1 MNELETVNQQLP
13 DNIADLATWD
23 KFLSARLPTYRK
35 LLHSVKSWEEATE
48 EEQRIL
54 RRAQEEA
61 ENLIDVRAR
70 IGKLIRDIPKASG
83 GDRRSED
90 FKSKNDNVVDFEKP
104 KSETLSEMGISQKQ
118 AERYQRLANHPEAV
132 QKAKEDARKRNDVVS
147 QQDVLNRII
156 IPTKSKQAEQKQ
168 GVKEARERQEEFK
181 TNKTVS
187 IQDIRQNKE
196 DTETVGK
203 DLYRKLL
210 KVGDAVDAITFTSKI
225 NDINSMVKAT
235 DKTSLNVLCSSMERS
250 IAMLSEILAIIRR

>member
-1 MNELETVNQQLP
+1 MNELTINTAQLP
-13 DNIADLATWD
+13 DTLEDLASWD

-54 RRAQEEA
+54 RRAQEES
-61 ENLIDVRAR
+61 ENLIDVRVR
-70 IGKLIRDIPKASG
+70 IGELTQAIPKAK
-83 GDRRSED
+83 ENQYT
-90 FKSKNDNVVDFEKP
+90 KMQNDINVERQKP

-132 QKAKEDARKRNDVVS
+132 QKAKEEARKRNDVVS

-168 GVKEARERQEEFK
+168 EVNEARERQEEFK

-187 IQDIRQNKE
+187 IQDIKQNKE
-196 DTETVGK
+196 DAEIIGK

-250 IAMLSEILAIIRR
+250 IAMLSEILTIIRR